1 MIKCLKIKTNKK
13 YLPAAHNR
21 AVGSS
26 ITFVEMT
33 TPIIDINHYKY
44 ELPADRIALHPLTE
58 RDQSNLLVYRDG
70 NIEHARFRQLANHLP
85 ENSILFFNN
94 TKVIPARLHFVK
106 DTGALIEIF
115 LLHPISPSPI
125 VALAMEATAKS
136 QWQVVIGNAKRWNGQ
151 TLIRQAGDTQLR
163 VSLVDREKSIVSFIW
178 EPREKTFAE
187 VISSLGVTPLPPY
200 LKREVEASDR
210 ERYQTI
216 YSKHDGAVAAPTAGL
231 HFTDRVFKNLNEK
244 QIQTDFV
251 TLHVSAGTFQ
261 PVKVENAWEH
271 VMHEEQIHI
280 TKANVANLLQSNR
293 QVVAVGT
300 TSLRTLE
307 SLYWY
312 GVKLETNP
320 SAEFVIGQ
328 RDPYLDSKTVPREI
342 AFENVWKKME
352 RDGVDAIQGETSIY
366 LVPGYQFQTADALI
380 TNFHQ
385 PGSTLMLLI
394 AAFIGDDWRKVYQQ
408 ALDNNYRFLSYGDS
422 SLLYRSNQTS
432 K

>member
-1 MIKCLKIKTNKK
+1 
-13 YLPAAHNR
+13 
-21 AVGSS
+21 
-26 ITFVEMT
+26 MT
-33 TPIIDINHYKY
+33 TPIININQYKY
-44 ELPADRIALHPLTE
+44 DLPADRIALHPLAE
-58 RDQSNLLVYRDG
+58 RDHSNLLVYREG
-70 NIEHARFRQLANHLP
+70 NVAHDRFHQLSQHLP

-115 LLHPISPSPI
+115 LLHPIAPSPI
-125 VALAMEATAKS
+125 VALAMEATGQA

-151 TLIRQAGDTQLR
+151 TLTRESGTTKLSVNLI
-163 VSLVDREKSIVSFIW
+163 DREQSIVSFDW

-231 HFTDRVFKNLNEK
+231 HFTDRVFKSFSEK
-244 QIQTDFV
+244 KIQTDFV

-271 VMHEEQIHI
+271 VMHQEQIHI
-280 TKANVANLLQSNR
+280 TKANVLNLLQR
-293 QVVAVGT
+293 DRTIVAVGT

-312 GVKLETNP
+312 GVKLETDP
-320 SAEFVIGQ
+320 AAEFFIGQ
-328 RDPYLDSKTVPREI
+328 RDPYVDSKAVPREK

-352 RDGVDAIQGETSIY
+352 RDGVDTIQGETAIY
-366 LVPGYQFQTADALI
+366 LIPGYRFQTADALI

-385 PGSTLMLLI
+385 PGSTLILLI
-394 AAFIGDDWRKVYQQ
+394 AAFIGEDWREVYQQ

-422 SLLYRSNQTS
+422 SLLYRSNQNSS